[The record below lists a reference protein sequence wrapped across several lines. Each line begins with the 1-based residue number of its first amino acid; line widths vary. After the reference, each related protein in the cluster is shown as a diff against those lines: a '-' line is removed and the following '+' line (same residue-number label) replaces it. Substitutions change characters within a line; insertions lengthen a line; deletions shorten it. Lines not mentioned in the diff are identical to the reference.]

1 MYKNHTFLTMKKIT
15 IIDYG
20 LGNLRS
26 IRKALEWVGAEPVVS
41 SNPLDILDADG
52 VILPGV
58 GAFIDAMKNLQPLID
73 TIYEYVDTGKPL
85 LGICLGQQILMS
97 KSDEGGLTDGINLVP
112 GHVKRF
118 PAGELKIPHMG
129 WNSITINKDHP
140 ILEGISDK
148 DYMYFVHS
156 FYVDTDRAHTL
167 SSCDYGLSFAAVVV
181 NEKGNVVGTQFHPEK
196 SGKTGI
202 KIVENFVNMC

>member
-1 MYKNHTFLTMKKIT
+1 MKKIT

-26 IRKALEWVGAEPVVS
+26 IRKALERVGAEPVIS
-41 SNPLDILDADG
+41 SDPPDILDADG

-58 GAFIDAMKNLQPLID
+58 GAFIDAMKNLQPLTD
-73 TIYEYVDTGKPL
+73 AIYEYVDTGKPL

-118 PAGELKIPHMG
+118 PSSELKVPHMG
-129 WNSITINKDHP
+129 WNSITINKNHP
-140 ILEGISDK
+140 LFEGISDGT
-148 DYMYFVHS
+148 YVYFVHS
-156 FYVDTDRAHTL
+156 YYVDTDETHTL
-167 SSCDYGLSFAAVVV
+167 SYCDYGLSFAAVVA

-196 SGKTGI
+196 SGKTGL

>member
-1 MYKNHTFLTMKKIT
+1 MKKIT

-26 IRKALEWVGAEPVVS
+26 IRKALEKVGAKPVIS
-41 SNPLDILDADG
+41 SNPEEILDADG

-58 GAFIDAMKNLQPLID
+58 GAFIDAMKNLQPLTD
-73 TIYEYVDTGKPL
+73 VIYEYVDTGKPL

-97 KSDEGGLTDGINLVP
+97 KSDEGGLTEGIDLVP
-112 GHVKRF
+112 GHVRRI
-118 PAGELKIPHMG
+118 PSSELKVPHMG
-129 WNSITINKDHP
+129 WNSITINKSHP
-140 ILEGISDK
+140 LLKGISDG
-148 DYMYFVHS
+148 DYVYFVHS
-156 FYVDTDRAHTL
+156 FYVDTDEFHTL

-196 SGKTGI
+196 SGKTGL